1 MKKSVNA
8 SVIFLQTIESDKYLA
23 YLCTTSDFNIEFI
36 IKPTH

>member
-8 SVIFLQTIESDKYLA
+8 SVIFLQTIETDKYLA
-23 YLCTTSDFNIEFI
+23 YLCTTTDFNIELN